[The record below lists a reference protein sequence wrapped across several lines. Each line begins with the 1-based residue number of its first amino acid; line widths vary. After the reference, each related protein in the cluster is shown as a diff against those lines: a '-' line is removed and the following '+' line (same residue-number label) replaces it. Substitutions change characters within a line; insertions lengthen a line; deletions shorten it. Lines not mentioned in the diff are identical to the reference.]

1 MAIKTTID
9 VTDAREIAGVE
20 YACSVKNATIDEGET
35 PLTSEGY
42 IQFVMASALADWA
55 DQKERADKLAAAG
68 L

>member
-1 MAIKTTID
+1 MAIT
-9 VTDAREIAGVE
+9 VTLKITDPRLIAGVE
-20 YACSVKNATIDEGET
+20 YARDQKNAAMEEDEA

-55 DQKERADKLAAAG
+55 NQSEHAAKLAAAG